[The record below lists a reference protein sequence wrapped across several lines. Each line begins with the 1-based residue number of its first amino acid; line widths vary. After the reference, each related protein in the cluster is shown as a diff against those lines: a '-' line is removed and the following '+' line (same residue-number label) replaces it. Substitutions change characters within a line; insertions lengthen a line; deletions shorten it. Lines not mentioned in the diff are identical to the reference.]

1 MVYGRLLARGR
12 KALVI
17 SFVFAVYLFLYA
29 PLIEVV
35 GSSFDGGPNAFLN
48 FPPKDFSFAWYAR
61 IPTRYFETLWVS
73 LYLGA
78 VAAAGSSVLGVLAGL
93 AIVRSDLKGKVF
105 IATLFRAPLQ
115 IPVIVTGFA
124 FLQLYYLI
132 GATTGFFM
140 NGSFLGLA
148 VAHIFI
154 TLPYVIGTTVAILH
168 RFNNSL
174 EEAAISLGANRWTAF
189 RRVTLPVILPGVY
202 AGALYAFIVSFGDVP
217 VSMFLAGTRYTTFP
231 VEMFYGMEFD
241 FDPSILCIS
250 TLILVGSFL
259 LIWLFQKIIG
269 LDVLL
274 NTSGTN

>member
-1 MVYGRLLARGR
+1 MVYVRIIGLIR
-12 KALVI
+12 KTVVVA
-17 SFVFAVYLFLYA
+17 FVLAVYLFLFA
-29 PLIEVV
+29 PLIVVV
-35 GSSFDGGPNAFLN
+35 GSSFDGGENAFLN
-48 FPPKDFSFAWYAR
+48 FPPKDFSLAWYAR

-73 LYLGA
+73 LYLGG
-78 VAAAGSSVLGVLAGL
+78 VAAAGSCILGVLAGL
-93 AIVRSDLKGKVF
+93 ALVRSNIKGKTL

-132 GATTGFFM
+132 GAATGLFM
-140 NGSFLGLA
+140 NGTFVGLA
-148 VAHIFI
+148 IAHIFI
-154 TLPYVIGTTVAILH
+154 TLPYVTGTTVAILH

-174 EEAAISLGANRWTAF
+174 EEAAISLGASRWTTF

-217 VSMFLAGTRYTTFP
+217 VSMFLAGTQYTTFP

-250 TLILVGSFL
+250 TLILVGSFF

-274 NTSGTN
+274 NTGGNS